1 MYASLSFAIVLN
13 RVLRLWNCQR
23 REHKIYYGW
32 EPVIWHLLIK
42 HFDDVSFPIVG
53 SFSAANGSS
62 QCTLCSKGFYQNK
75 INKTKCEPCAIGSYC
90 RLVFEPLS
98 NTNVVIVMVRLIIL
112 LFTLAILCL
121 IDNDFSKE
129 ICFQIEMTMCTNSA
143 YLNLILTIF
152 GRNNTASI

>member
-1 MYASLSFAIVLN
+1 MVLS

-23 REHKIYYGW
+23 REPKIYYGW
-32 EPVIWHLLIK
+32 KPVIWHLIKTWFKLIK
-42 HFDDVSFPIVG
+42 HFDGVSFPIVG

-75 INKTKCEPCAIGSYC
+75 CNKTKCEPCAIGSYC

-129 ICFQIEMTMCTNSA
+129 ICFQIEMCTNSA